1 MTIRF
6 LAGLTKF
13 ANMPSNITKK
23 LMETYDTKLTYF
35 HFLFEAKDISVTAGT
50 LGSDEIVVRPHY
62 SWTPL
67 DYYVTSHAISHC
79 NCPWKLNF
87 GHSSIDNDM
96 FELFYQGCATPGGTR
111 YRGLISHAFFREND
125 ITSKSMP
132 THILQDMR
140 VLHLSHN
147 KLDGSACDL
156 LAKVVSSMFRLEDLW
171 FGKNLIKNGGA
182 GTVAIQNSDW
192 GITL

>member
-13 ANMPSNITKK
+13 ANIPSNITKK
-23 LMETYDTKLTYF
+23 LMESNDTKLTYF

-67 DYYVTSHAISHC
+67 DYYVTGHAISHC

-87 GHSSIDNDM
+87 GHSSIDSDK
-96 FELFYQGCATPGGTR
+96 FELFFQGCATPGGTG
-111 YRGLISHAFFREND
+111 YRGHISHAFFREND
-125 ITSKSMP
+125 ITSKSMQSLLNTP

-156 LAKVVSSMFRLEDLW
+156 LAKAVSSMFR
-171 FGKNLIKNGGA
+171 
-182 GTVAIQNSDW
+182 
-192 GITL
+192 

>member
-13 ANMPSNITKK
+13 ANMPSNITKA
-23 LMETYDTKLTYF
+23 LMESNDTKLTYF
-35 HFLFEAKDISVTAGT
+35 HFLFEAKDISVTAKS

-67 DYYVTSHAISHC
+67 DYYVTGHAISC
-79 NCPWKLNF
+79 SNCPWKLNF
-87 GHSSIDNDM
+87 GHSLIDSDK
-96 FELFYQGCATPGGTR
+96 FELFFQGCATRRGTG
-111 YRGLISHAFFREND
+111 YRGHISYAFFHEND
-125 ITSKSMP
+125 ITSKSMRSLLNTP

-156 LAKVVSSMFRLEDLW
+156 LAKAVSSMF
-171 FGKNLIKNGGA
+171 K
-182 GTVAIQNSDW
+182 
-192 GITL
+192 